1 MAEQMVRKSKREKL
15 EAKGWR
21 FGGAQEFLGLSNHER
36 ACVER
41 RLQVADRFQ
50 QRGQKRKRPD

>member
-1 MAEQMVRKSKREKL
+1 MVRKSKREKL

-36 ACVER
+36 VCVER
-41 RLQVADRFQ
+41 RPQMADRLQ